1 MSVASYRGSL
11 LAAIPLGVAVGAGLA
26 VSVYLT
32 ANPDYRAQGGLA
44 AFSILVGTGAL
55 AGGATAVV
63 ATVGAAIAISISGRT
78 REPAS
83 GVPVVAGAVGA
94 ASGAAALW
102 LGVGTVN
109 AVVPP
114 GGASWFG
121 MAALLAFVAAGI
133 AAGLA
138 ALVLRR
144 VPRTSA
150 SPEPSS
156 ASSPADRAR

>member
-1 MSVASYRGSL
+1 MSVASYRGPL
-11 LAAIPLGVAVGAGLA
+11 IAAIPLGVAVGAVLA

-32 ANPDYRAQGGLA
+32 GNPDYRAQGGWA

-55 AGGATAVV
+55 AGGVTALV

-83 GVPVVAGAVGA
+83 GIPVVAGAVGA

-102 LGVGTVN
+102 LGAGTVN
-109 AVVPP
+109 AVVSP

-121 MAALLAFVAAGI
+121 VAALFAFVAAGI

-144 VPRTSA
+144 MRTSVSRQPSA
-150 SPEPSS
+150 PSPV
-156 ASSPADRAR
+156 DRAT